1 MTSLPSISAR
11 SGFAAALL
19 VGSLLFIT
27 GYEILGSLFMIAG
40 VTLNYILVLSLKW
53 IDVIASHEKFR
64 NQLDEAIAWDFKL
77 FKIIYL
83 W

>member
-1 MTSLPSISAR
+1 MTSLPFISAR

-40 VTLNYILVLSLKW
+40 VTLNYILMLSLKR

-64 NQLDEAIAWDFKL
+64 NQLDETIA
-77 FKIIYL
+77 
-83 W
+83 